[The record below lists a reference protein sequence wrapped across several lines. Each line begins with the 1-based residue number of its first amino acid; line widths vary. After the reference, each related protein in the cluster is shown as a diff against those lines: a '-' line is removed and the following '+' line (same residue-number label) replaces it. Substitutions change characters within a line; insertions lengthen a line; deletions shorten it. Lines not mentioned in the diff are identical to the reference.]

1 MSRLSA
7 PHRQDRAALRDRLPD
22 RRPATQQSAP
32 SPGPRI
38 LAEGYPPPPA
48 YGEKETGDE
57 GFLRCD
63 ECGRAY
69 PLWRGDDGP
78 DAALIPRL
86 KRDDALAT
94 LAQDLVVYQDDPE
107 STRLDRLR
115 YVAKVQRREAF
126 LTETVG
132 SAVEGPRPAPTG
144 GAWPSPLQRA
154 PSVAL
159 AARDDDLDAM
169 FDRFVGLLPARGAV
183 LDVGCGDGAWTA
195 RLAARGLRAVG
206 VESDAAA
213 LHRAAARGGAAGQ
226 LVEARALEMPFAPA
240 SVDGVWCATAF
251 AGVRPDRRT
260 VFFRQVNRVLRPDG
274 VLFLAADTAPRRLVW
289 RRYMLA
295 RYVWRRQVVPGEF
308 VDRAGRR
315 RYRYRAV
322 IDARDLHAQ
331 CRAHGFAILLLRHTG
346 TRLLVLGRKV
356 RGTHD

>member
-1 MSRLSA
+1 M
-7 PHRQDRAALRDRLPD
+7 
-22 RRPATQQSAP
+22 
-32 SPGPRI
+32 
-38 LAEGYPPPPA
+38 
-48 YGEKETGDE
+48 GDE

-69 PLWRGDDGP
+69 PLWRGGDSS

-86 KRDDALAT
+86 KRADALAT

-126 LTETVG
+126 LAETVG
-132 SAVEGPRPAPTG
+132 SAVDGPRPAPA
-144 GAWPSPLQRA
+144 GARPSSLQRA
-154 PSVAL
+154 PSVAP
-159 AARDDDLDAM
+159 AARADDLRDDELGAM
-169 FDRFVGLLPARGAV
+169 FDRFAGLLPARGAV

-195 RLAARGLRAVG
+195 RLAARGLRAAG

-213 LHRAAARGGAAGQ
+213 LRRAAARVGAAAQ
-226 LVEARALEMPFAPA
+226 LVEARALEMPFASA

-274 VLFLAADTAPRRLVW
+274 VLFLAADTAPRGLVW

-295 RYVWRRQVVPGEF
+295 RYVWRRPVVPGEF
-308 VDRAGRR
+308 VDRDGRR

-331 CRAHGFAILLLRHTG
+331 CRAHGFAILSLRHTG